1 MVTPFYTRPGL
12 NVDIYDSDRNGVGL
26 PHEGDVAF
34 FAGLAERTGRRIL
47 ELGCG
52 TGRVALPLAEAG
64 YKVTGLDLSVP
75 MLERARENA
84 RALSPE
90 NQQRLR
96 FVEGD
101 MTGFDLPG
109 AFDLVIIAFRSFQM
123 LLTPED
129 ERNCLETIH
138 RHLAPGGRLV
148 IDVFD
153 PLLDLLA
160 PGTVTIPESDA
171 RPVRRGTH
179 PATGNTVSVST
190 VLRTNRVLEQVL
202 EEIWRFTETNAA
214 GETVREEEE
223 VLRMRWIYRYEM
235 RHLLELCGF
244 DVEAEY
250 SDFHG
255 SPPAYGK
262 EQVWVGRRQ

>member
-1 MVTPFYTRPGL
+1 MAAPFYTRPGL
-12 NVDIYDSDRNGVGL
+12 NIDIYDSEREHAGL

-34 FAGLAERTGRRIL
+34 FAGLAARTGQRIL

-64 YKVTGLDLSVP
+64 YEVTGLDLSAP

-84 RALSPE
+84 RMLSPE
-90 NQQRLR
+90 SQQRLQL
-96 FVEGD
+96 VAGD
-101 MTGFDLPG
+101 MASFDLPG
-109 AFDLVIIAFRSFQM
+109 AFDLGIIAFRSFQM

-129 ERNCLETIH
+129 ERRCLQAIH

-153 PLLDLLA
+153 PLLDLLR
-160 PGTVTIPESDA
+160 PGTVTIPEDGA

-179 PATGNTVSVST
+179 PVTGNTVSVST
-190 VLRTNRVLEQVL
+190 VSRTNHPLEQVL
-202 EEIWRFTETNAA
+202 EEVWRFTETSAE
-214 GETVREEEE
+214 GDVVREEEE
-223 VLRMRWIYRYEM
+223 ILRMRWIYRYEM
-235 RHLLELCGF
+235 RYLLELCGF
-244 DVEAEY
+244 EVEAEY

-262 EQVWVGRRQ
+262 EQVWVGRKR